1 MPCAGTVRVPT
12 NPRRKGPA
20 RAVLTARTRTRT
32 RPDTIP
38 FGAGPALAGIK
49 LRRTE
54 NLSLKGMIEIGIA
67 RAGVVERIST
77 FV

>member
-1 MPCAGTVRVPT
+1 
-12 NPRRKGPA
+12 
-20 RAVLTARTRTRT
+20 VLTARTRTRT

-67 RAGVVERIST
+67 RVGVVERIST